1 MPLTPAQR
9 SRQRRA
15 GINARRELPE
25 ATDGLTPDESWEKQ
39 SREESEVIAVLIAMA
54 AAAWSAWQA
63 WQFTWP
69 RLWVWH
75 FGPDTSG
82 ADSIWN
88 QEPIRGLM
96 EAMRTLGETIV
107 ITGAAALVAGG
118 VILSV
123 LSFALWVVR
132 RASPQGRQDARRRRA
147 KGKPALYDDIQVR
160 TWSDK
165 EE

>member
-15 GINARRELPE
+15 SINARRELPE
-25 ATDGLTPDESWEKQ
+25 ATDGLTPEESWEKQ

-75 FGPDTSG
+75 FGPDT
-82 ADSIWN
+82 
-88 QEPIRGLM
+88 
-96 EAMRTLGETIV
+96 
-107 ITGAAALVAGG
+107 
-118 VILSV
+118 
-123 LSFALWVVR
+123 
-132 RASPQGRQDARRRRA
+132 
-147 KGKPALYDDIQVR
+147 
-160 TWSDK
+160 
-165 EE
+165 